1 MLWCTTYNNT
11 LIEGSKR
18 NYVKQTPPRRRASFV
33 YINSSI
39 LTCETSQP
47 SVSSIDWFLVSP
59 YIRSP
64 RFILLAGK
72 DSTRFWRSWL
82 FLLILARKDAPF
94 FFPFPVLFWPFLGQS
109 FCPRELLSWGHSVVA
124 GAGMGAR
131 GGWGQWPS
139 ACRAEERRE
148 RRRRFVEHLAGVQDS
163 GWRMAWLVVAR
174 AQGFRSVSQQT
185 AGWVRMVRFSESFRG
200 EELTESESSELKPEE
215 KIGSWLLTGVQN
227 GRVGAGYSISSC
239 FVLLL
244 TSSHRGRINNNFKL
258 LFLLVSDMVLVFS
271 SEERI
276 MACAASSVKGSLNV
290 GGAKA
295 FSNNLFRD
303 YLKSSVSYPVSEISS
318 PIRAQHVAYGSNLI
332 VRGSKSRDFSSKLAS
347 TNGSSKISGMI
358 LLEKFNFI
366 FVYAITFQTL
376 FLHFKIC

>member
-1 MLWCTTYNNT
+1 
-11 LIEGSKR
+11 
-18 NYVKQTPPRRRASFV
+18 
-33 YINSSI
+33 
-39 LTCETSQP
+39 
-47 SVSSIDWFLVSP
+47 
-59 YIRSP
+59 
-64 RFILLAGK
+64 
-72 DSTRFWRSWL
+72 
-82 FLLILARKDAPF
+82 
-94 FFPFPVLFWPFLGQS
+94 
-109 FCPRELLSWGHSVVA
+109 
-124 GAGMGAR
+124 
-131 GGWGQWPS
+131 
-139 ACRAEERRE
+139 
-148 RRRRFVEHLAGVQDS
+148 
-163 GWRMAWLVVAR
+163 
-174 AQGFRSVSQQT
+174 
-185 AGWVRMVRFSESFRG
+185 
-200 EELTESESSELKPEE
+200 
-215 KIGSWLLTGVQN
+215 
-227 GRVGAGYSISSC
+227 
-239 FVLLL
+239 
-244 TSSHRGRINNNFKL
+244 
-258 LFLLVSDMVLVFS
+258 MVLVFS